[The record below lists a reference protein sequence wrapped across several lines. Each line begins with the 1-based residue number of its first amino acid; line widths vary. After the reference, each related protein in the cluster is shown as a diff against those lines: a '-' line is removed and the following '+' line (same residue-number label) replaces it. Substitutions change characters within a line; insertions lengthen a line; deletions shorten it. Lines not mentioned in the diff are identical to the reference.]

1 LAATATGLQA
11 TTVGLKITDARFAP
25 NGTVIVAQAAPKPKI
40 RRVDLVSGRITTV
53 VRHARGVP
61 SQLFSLLGWIR
72 VLQPVSP
79 GDLSFST
86 GIAPTTLRDYLRR
99 LTTRGDIRRTPNPSD
114 GRSYLIVLTAAG
126 MRTVDRGR
134 PAIDDA
140 FRKLEPYLPRAAE
153 EYARYATELRE
164 ALQRATLMSASAVA
178 RSS

>member
-1 LAATATGLQA
+1 MAEDVNWDPNAVLIQEAYTAATLIAT
-11 TTVGLKITDARFAP
+11 
-25 NGTVIVAQAAPKPKI
+25 
-40 RRVDLVSGRITTV
+40 LVEREL
-53 VRHARGVP
+53 HARGVP

-99 LTTRGDIRRTPNPSD
+99 LTTRGDIRRTPNLVRRPLVPD
-114 GRSYLIVLTAAG
+114 RPRGRWNAN
-126 MRTVDRGR
+126 RRPRR

-140 FRKLEPYLPRAAE
+140 FRKLEPYLPRAAK

-164 ALQRATLMSASAVA
+164 ALQRATPMSAAA
-178 RSS
+178 PA

>member
-1 LAATATGLQA
+1 VAEDVSWDPNAVLIQEAYTAATLIAT
-11 TTVGLKITDARFAP
+11 
-25 NGTVIVAQAAPKPKI
+25 
-40 RRVDLVSGRITTV
+40 LVEREL
-53 VRHARGVP
+53 HARGVP

-140 FRKLEPYLPRAAE
+140 FRKLEPYLPRDAE